1 MKTLIKLLLFA
12 VLCVLQSPPAW
23 GRTWTYESD
32 GVYYE
37 LYQNGS
43 THQAWVTA
51 PPNGLKYTGSV
62 SIKSKIKHG
71 VLTYEV
77 IEIGH
82 GAFRDCDE
90 LTNVYI
96 PTTVKEIGSYAFA
109 GCTQLISI
117 SLPNSI
123 ESIAEFAFWNSGL
136 RKVTLPSSLYSIV
149 GNAFGQCE
157 YLEKIS
163 IDTENEYFTFENK
176 TLFSKDKT
184 RLIEVLYH
192 YSGDYRVPEGVTQI
206 SSYAFYG
213 CDNITSVTLPSTLLY
228 LGEEVFAECS
238 GVTAFD
244 IPQSIVEM
252 MNGCFKNCGKLQ
264 KVIWNPSLSEIPA
277 STFDGCISLNEVS
290 FNSTLHGLKSFGYRT
305 FANCKSLKELALPEG
320 LETIGK
326 SVFDGCES
334 LTKITLP
341 KSVLNI
347 ESFAFTDCIAL
358 KALQFNEN
366 LEKIGGGAFQ
376 GCTSLSELVIPY
388 KVKVIG
394 SVAFSG
400 CTSLSALTIPEAAT
414 SLGERIVEGCT
425 LNPLSIYA
433 LMEDPNSTL
442 KGLSSESTIL
452 ARSEDVPKI
461 SSWYWK
467 NVYPIDSPYYIKEVK
482 SYIRGCSFEI
492 LSNPYFKDRPVQ
504 INNVFIAEEELELK
518 PDENGI
524 YLATNLEEKT
534 DYTIIVLGSYLDAS
548 GKPILEEGY
557 TSFKKPFRTSER
569 RVDIH
574 FDPDYSYQTKLKIQS
589 VNAWQDITDKPSG
602 VGVMFAGRDYEY
614 TGSPLEFT
622 NLAPDTRY
630 WFTPYAY
637 YGEERIEY
645 ESDSERTA
653 SVVGKLEA
661 SKVGPT
667 SLVLSTAIFEGDAT
681 ILEKG
686 FKDQDDNIIPCE
698 GEILELNG
706 LQPNTKYEFKYFVK
720 CKEGNQERKV
730 SVYTPDLTLVTLP
743 PRGVSG
749 TCSIVAAETNIL
761 EEETNA
767 GFEWRKYDAPE
778 SLASSQ
784 GFGMVYDGKLEG
796 YIRNLQSTSYYKVR
810 AFYKP
815 AKGSTVY
822 AGWETFDPSDF
833 SYFEPTVHTYP
844 AERVTF
850 NSAYIRGYVIAGT
863 DDITEQGF
871 EYWINGTNDR
881 KRTPGLNE
889 PEISTILSKGQ
900 AMSVVLERLKPN
912 TEYVVRSFVSTE
924 SATFY
929 GEEQTF
935 TTEFDPAGISD
946 AESCSKIEIIGYYDI
961 HGYKHTRPQRGINI
975 IRYNDGS
982 SKKLFIKD

>member
-12 VLCVLQSPPAW
+12 VLCLLQSPPTW
-23 GRTWTYESD
+23 GRTWTHESD

-62 SIKSKIKHG
+62 SIKSKIKYG
-71 VLTYEV
+71 VLTFEV

-96 PTTVKEIGSYAFA
+96 PTTVKKIGSYAFA

-117 SLPNSI
+117 SLPNSV

-136 RKVTLPSSLYSIV
+136 RKITLPSSLYSV
-149 GNAFGQCE
+149 GGNAFGQCE

-163 IDTENEYFTFENK
+163 IDSENEDFTFENK

-184 RLIEVLYH
+184 RLIEVLYR
-192 YSGDYRVPEGVTQI
+192 YSGDYRVPEVVTQI

-213 CDNITSVTLPSTLLY
+213 CDKITSVTLPSTLSNI
-228 LGEEVFAECS
+228 GKEAFAECS
-238 GVTAFD
+238 GLTAFE
-244 IPQSIVEM
+244 IPQSITELGD
-252 MNGCFKNCGKLQ
+252 GCFKNCGKLQ
-264 KVIWNPSLSEIPA
+264 RVIWNPSLSEIPA
-277 STFDGCISLNEVS
+277 STFEGCLSLNDVS
-290 FNSTLHGLKSFGYRT
+290 FNSNLQGLNSFGYRT

-320 LETIGK
+320 LETIGE

-347 ESFAFTDCIAL
+347 ESCAFMGCIAL

-366 LEKIGGGAFQ
+366 LEKIGGGAFH
-376 GCTSLSELVIPY
+376 GCTSLSDLVIPY
-388 KVKVIG
+388 KVKGIG
-394 SVAFSG
+394 TGAFCG
-400 CTSLSALTIPEAAT
+400 CTSLSALTIPEVAT

-504 INNVFIAEEELELK
+504 IDAVIVGNQILK
-518 PDENGI
+518 PEKNNK
-524 YLATNLEEKT
+524 YLVTNLNPDTE
-534 DYTIIVLGSYLDAS
+534 YSIIIWGYDWDETENQPLGDIWLFF
-548 GKPILEEGY
+548 E
-557 TSFKKPFRTSER
+557 KPFRTSER

-589 VNAWQDITDKPSG
+589 VTANEDVSDKPSV
-602 VGVMFAGRDYEY
+602 VGVMFGGRDYEY

-622 NLAPDTRY
+622 NLAPGTSYR
-630 WFTPYAY
+630 FIPYAY
-637 YGEERIEY
+637 YGEERIEFVGNY
-645 ESDSERTA
+645 ERTA
-653 SVVGKLEA
+653 SVAGKLEA
-661 SKVGPT
+661 SKIGPT
-667 SLVLSTAIFEGDAT
+667 SLVLTTDIFERDAT

-698 GEILELNG
+698 GEILELNS

-720 CKEGNQERKV
+720 CKEGNEEREV
-730 SVYTPDLTLVTLP
+730 SVYTPALSLVTLP
-743 PRGVSG
+743 SRGVSG
-749 TCSIVAAETNIL
+749 TCSIVAAETNVL

-767 GFEWRKYDAPE
+767 GFEWRKFDAPE
-778 SLASSQ
+778 SLESSQ

-815 AKGSTVY
+815 AKGSTYY
-822 AGWETFDPSDF
+822 ANWVTFDPSDF

-924 SATFY
+924 SVTFY

-935 TTEFDPAGISD
+935 TTESDPAGISD

-961 HGYKHTRPQRGINI
+961 HGYKHARPQRGINI